1 MSNKTT
7 IQFKLERDEKATY
20 ERLVK
25 ELGYRSLSAF
35 IRIAIVQKLR
45 RDSQI
50 WGENGGIKGVKEG
63 EGVE

>member
-20 ERLVK
+20 ERLIR
-25 ELGYRSLSAF
+25 ELGYKSMSTF
-35 IRIAIVQKLR
+35 IRIAIIEKLR
-45 RDSQI
+45 RDYLMC
-50 WGENGGIKGVKEG
+50 GVKEG